1 MDPQVQD
8 NGGHVRQGQVGSD
21 QRSGVRQLVQLHQ
34 SVKNSVREYRPRP
47 ERIHRARGADPGLP
61 ADGLQVH
68 PRQLHR
74 GLRQH
79 QAADGHLPV
88 AGPRDARPG
97 RHAVRGLHRPG
108 AGGAQVDN
116 LQFYPTY
123 SYNAL
128 NSLPMPRFSFFGDQT
143 SYDITIQCDL

>member
-79 QAADGHLPV
+79 QAADGTFRS
-88 AGPRDARPG
+88 RDREMRG
-97 RHAVRGLHRPG
+97 QAVMQYEDFINLALG
-108 AGGAQVDN
+108 AHK
-116 LQFYPTY
+116 
-123 SYNAL
+123 
-128 NSLPMPRFSFFGDQT
+128 
-143 SYDITIQCDL
+143 